1 MCAYLAF
8 LYSKVFCPIEK
19 RIVSLNK
26 INLNNLD
33 EMDSF
38 DYIALKT
45 AWNFDPTMEFLGK
58 VHDEELAQKMASGI
72 INPRTL
78 KPYDEVALK
87 SLKKI
92 ASS

>member
-1 MCAYLAF
+1 
-8 LYSKVFCPIEK
+8 
-19 RIVSLNK
+19 
-26 INLNNLD
+26 
-33 EMDSF
+33 
-38 DYIALKT
+38 
-45 AWNFDPTMEFLGK
+45 MEFLGK

-92 ASS
+92 ASSQKSVRKISNKSSKSKIGQKILRNQQFET

>member
-1 MCAYLAF
+1 
-8 LYSKVFCPIEK
+8 
-19 RIVSLNK
+19 
-26 INLNNLD
+26 
-33 EMDSF
+33 
-38 DYIALKT
+38 
-45 AWNFDPTMEFLGK
+45 MEFLGK